1 MRTQATGAPG
11 VETYTEIIVVA
22 FQNFAAQH
30 SRMWSRHSG
39 DLKKTLLLLL
49 VTEWGCE
56 ATGKQKLPAHVTS
69 FASAEGGCRI
79 VGVTD
84 FRQAPEAMNI
94 LL

>member
-1 MRTQATGAPG
+1 MRTQATGARG
-11 VETYTEIIVVA
+11 VETYTESIVA
-22 FQNFAAQH
+22 
-30 SRMWSRHSG
+30 SRTSPRSTRECG
-39 DLKKTLLLLL
+39 ADTLGLEENSLALACNR
-49 VTEWGCE
+49 TGCE

>member
-1 MRTQATGAPG
+1 MPKASSLPELRRAALAN
-11 VETYTEIIVVA
+11 VE
-22 FQNFAAQH
+22 
-30 SRMWSRHSG
+30 
-39 DLKKTLLLLL
+39 LTLLGLEENSLAL
-49 VTEWGCE
+49 ACNRTGCE